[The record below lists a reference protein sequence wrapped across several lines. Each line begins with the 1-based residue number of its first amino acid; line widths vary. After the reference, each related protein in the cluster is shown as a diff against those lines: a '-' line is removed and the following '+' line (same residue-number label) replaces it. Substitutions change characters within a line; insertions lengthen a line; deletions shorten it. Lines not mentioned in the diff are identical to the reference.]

1 MYKII
6 FFEDSDGYCSLK
18 VHLKELR
25 KNANDGNKDARI
37 NFYKIVAY
45 IDTLKKEGT
54 RIGEPIVK
62 HLYVDIWELRPL
74 SNRILFAF
82 YKENTF
88 ILLHSFQK
96 KTQKTPRREILKAIR
111 ELEDYRRRFPL

>member
-62 HLYVDIWELRPL
+62 HLDGDIWELRPL

-88 ILLHSFQK
+88 ILLHSFSEK
-96 KTQKTPRREILKAIR
+96 NSKNSEARNIKG
-111 ELEDYRRRFPL
+111 YS

>member
-54 RIGEPIVK
+54 RIG
-62 HLYVDIWELRPL
+62 
-74 SNRILFAF
+74 
-82 YKENTF
+82 
-88 ILLHSFQK
+88 
-96 KTQKTPRREILKAIR
+96 
-111 ELEDYRRRFPL
+111 